1 MKGYKAFNPGLI
13 CRGKQYAE
21 NTVFEEPTAK
31 ICRSGMHFCKAPLDV
46 LDYYPLINDNGELN
60 EFAEVEALDEVKT
73 DDNKKFVTKK
83 LKVGGKISIRRLGEL
98 HAEYIREV
106 VKAEGVKNG
115 GDFANQVGGNES
127 NQVGGNWSKQVGGNE
142 SNQVGGDWSKQVG
155 GNESNQVGGDWSN
168 QVGGN
173 RSKQVGGKNSIM
185 LAGKGS
191 CFKAGLHSVILH
203 YWYDND
209 GNIGGFKVAQ
219 IDGVN
224 LLPDTWYKLENG
236 EFVEAD

>member
-21 NTVFEEPTAK
+21 NTVFEEPTAE

-60 EFAEVEALDEVKT
+60 EFAEVEALDEAKT
-73 DDNKKFVTKK
+73 DDNKKYTTKK
-83 LKVGGKISIRRLGEL
+83 LKIGAKISLKRLGEL
-98 HAEYIREV
+98 HADYVREV
-106 VKAEGVKNG
+106 IKAEGAVNG
-115 GDFANQVGGNES
+115 GDRSKQVGGD
-127 NQVGGNWSKQVGGNE
+127 WSKQVGGYG

-155 GNESNQVGGDWSN
+155 GYGSKQVGGDW
-168 QVGGN
+168 
-173 RSKQVGGKNSIM
+173 SKQVGGKNSIM

-203 YWYDND
+203 YWRDDD
-209 GNIGGFKVAQ
+209 GNIGGFKAAQ